1 LSIEIRL
8 GGYDTINFQNVGDRY
23 IAEYLF
29 GEYYDGERNLVSLIG
44 RTDIEQTNIE
54 EFYTALDEKFLAI
67 IKMKISELVS
77 SNMYV
82 KKKNLQ
88 LPKAGKKEIIDLEKV
103 NVSIDE
109 LDNSQLISELSGLSN
124 LSPEILSVSGKS
136 KISEVDMEEFE
147 ELYDREENNLE
158 RKLFKSIADNIEV
171 IDTNTSIVIRC
182 NLINVKMG
190 LLKEAGITMLRLGGS
205 KKETRK
211 GQITIDDI
219 YGEPSFSTGGDEDL
233 FILDAKNKKGWSSI
247 LDSDKRYIP
256 NTSALN
262 DMKSFYDPRNLPR
275 QRGKGTA
282 EKIGTDNDVKL
293 FFINLYRDSL
303 GDILNAQNLTLEIPK
318 NAKSIEGPSSNT
330 TAIIEPVLQ
339 IEQKQLHLTDKPLL
353 EGDKGED
360 SPSKLYGKKSQKE
373 GIQTIN
379 YPLPPHLTFGNPKKD
394 SKGNTLYYSNDG
406 KLKQE
411 AQEFFISLNRRK
423 NRLRRAIDSL
433 GDDI

>member
-88 LPKAGKKEIIDLEKV
+88 LPKAGEKEIIDLEKV

-158 RKLFKSIADNIEV
+158 RKLFKGIADNIEV

-182 NLINVKMG
+182 NLINVKMA

-211 GQITIDDI
+211 SQIVIYDI
-219 YGEPSFSTGGDEDL
+219 YDENDKMGNHY
-233 FILDAKNKKGWSSI
+233 FMEGLDKVDG
-247 LDSDKRYIP
+247 
-256 NTSALN
+256 
-262 DMKSFYDPRNLPR
+262 MKSFFDTRNIPRN
-275 QRGKGTA
+275 RGKGLA
-282 EKIGTDNDVKL
+282 EKMGTDEDIKL
-293 FFINLYRDSL
+293 FFINRYRDSL

-318 NAKSIEGPSSNT
+318 NAKSFNDDYT
-330 TAIIEPVLQ
+330 NATAIIEPVLQ

-353 EGDKGED
+353 EGDKDED
-360 SPSKLYGKKSQKE
+360 SPSTLYGKKSRKE

-394 SKGNTLYYSNDG
+394 SEGNTLYYSNDG

>member
-1 LSIEIRL
+1 MSIEIRL

-88 LPKAGKKEIIDLEKV
+88 LPKAGEKEIIDLEKV

-158 RKLFKSIADNIEV
+158 RKLFKGIADNIEV

-182 NLINVKMG
+182 NLINVKMA

-211 GQITIDDI
+211 SQIVIYDI
-219 YGEPSFSTGGDEDL
+219 YDENDKMGNHY
-233 FILDAKNKKGWSSI
+233 FMEGLDKVDG
-247 LDSDKRYIP
+247 
-256 NTSALN
+256 
-262 DMKSFYDPRNLPR
+262 MKSFFDTRNIPRN
-275 QRGKGTA
+275 RGKGLA
-282 EKIGTDNDVKL
+282 EKMGTDEDIKL
-293 FFINLYRDSL
+293 FFINRYRDSL
-303 GDILNAQNLTLEIPK
+303 GDILNAQNLTLEILKQPK
-318 NAKSIEGPSSNT
+318 SFDDD
-330 TAIIEPVLQ
+330 TAIITTVLQ

-353 EGDKGED
+353 EGDKDED
-360 SPSKLYGKKSQKE
+360 SPSTLYGKKSRKE

-394 SKGNTLYYSNDG
+394 SEGNTLYYSNDG

>member
-1 LSIEIRL
+1 MSIEIRL

-44 RTDIEQTNIE
+44 RTDVEQTNIE
-54 EFYTALDEKFLAI
+54 GFYTALDEKFLAI
-67 IKMKISELVS
+67 IKMKISELIS

-124 LSPEILSVSGKS
+124 LSPEIIGVSGKS

-158 RKLFKSIADNIEV
+158 RKLFKGIADNIEI

-182 NLINVKMG
+182 NLINVKMA

-205 KKETRK
+205 KNETRK
-211 GQITIDDI
+211 SQIVIYDI
-219 YGEPSFSTGGDEDL
+219 YDENNKMGNHY
-233 FILDAKNKKGWSSI
+233 FMEGLDKVDG
-247 LDSDKRYIP
+247 
-256 NTSALN
+256 
-262 DMKSFYDPRNLPR
+262 MKSFFDTQNIPRN
-275 QRGKGTA
+275 RGKGLA
-282 EKIGTDNDVKL
+282 EKMGTDEDIKL
-293 FFINLYRDSL
+293 FFINRYRDSL
-303 GDILNAQNLTLEIPK
+303 GDILNAQNLTLEILKQPK
-318 NAKSIEGPSSNT
+318 SFDDD
-330 TAIIEPVLQ
+330 TAIITTVLQ

-360 SPSKLYGKKSQKE
+360 SISTLYGKKSRKE
-373 GIQTIN
+373 GIRTIN
-379 YPLPPHLTFGNPKKD
+379 YPLPPHLTFGNPKED
-394 SKGNTLYYSNDG
+394 SEGNTLYYSNDG